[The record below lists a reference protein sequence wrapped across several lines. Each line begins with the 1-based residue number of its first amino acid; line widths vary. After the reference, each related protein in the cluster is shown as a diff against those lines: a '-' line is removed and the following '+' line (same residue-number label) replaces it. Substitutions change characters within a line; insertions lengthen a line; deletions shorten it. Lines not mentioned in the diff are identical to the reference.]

1 MKTTNAYI
9 IKTTNANFKCVTTNM
24 DEYKKKTQN
33 FLKPQIFLFFWKVLS
48 MCTQITNE
56 NTDNSAT

>member
-24 DEYKKKTQN
+24 YEYKKNAKSLKTTN
-33 FLKPQIFLFFWKVLS
+33 ISLLLKSFVNVYSNYKRKYR
-48 MCTQITNE
+48 
-56 NTDNSAT
+56 

>member
-1 MKTTNAYI
+1 MPTSNVWLQI
-9 IKTTNANFKCVTTNM
+9 CMNI
-24 DEYKKKTQN
+24 KKTQN
-33 FLKPQIFLFFWKVLS
+33 LLKPQIFLFFWKVLS